1 MQFRIEQTLHAAPAD
16 VQDMLLDPDF
26 LAARSQL
33 PKLGDSEVLERT
45 QDATSARLRVRMRFV
60 GELSSAVTAV
70 VDPAKL
76 TWVDDATFGFAAH
89 TGRHEIIP
97 DHYPDRLSAT
107 YDDTVTAAGTGS
119 TRVLQGELSVRV
131 PLVGGRVEKVIVEG
145 LQEYAAAEADL
156 LNDFLARA

>member
-1 MQFRIEQTLHAAPAD
+1 MQFTIEQTLHATPSD
-16 VQDMLLDPDF
+16 VQDMLLDPAF
-26 LAARSQL
+26 LAARAQL

-45 QDATSARLRVRMRFV
+45 QDATSAHLRVRMRFV

-76 TWVDDATFGFAAH
+76 TWVDEATFDFAAH

-107 YDDTVTAAGTGS
+107 YDDTVTTNGDGS
-119 TRVLQGELSVRV
+119 RRELRGELSVRV
-131 PLVGGRVEKVIVEG
+131 PIVGGRVERVIVEG
-145 LQEYAAAEADL
+145 LQEYAAAEAEL
-156 LNDFLARA
+156 LNDCLRRA